1 MEKHIHGGDVYHHQG
16 CIDFSANC
24 NPLGTPEGIKKAI
37 IESLEHIND
46 YPQVGCTP
54 LKKAIA
60 EYENTKPDQVI
71 CGNGAAE
78 VIFSLCRAVN
88 PRRALVPAPTF
99 AEYQQAL
106 YSVDCQVEFF
116 LLNGK
121 KRFVLEENFLQAL
134 TEEIDIIFLCNPNN
148 PTGLLVEKPL
158 LEKILKRCQELNIL
172 MAVDECFLD
181 FVPSPE
187 KYTLKEYL
195 ETYDNLFLLKAFT
208 KRYAMAGVRLGYGLC
223 GNKGLLRKMEGVCQ
237 PWNVSSMAQ
246 SAGLAALQ
254 EREYVEK
261 GRQVTFQELAY
272 LKEELAAHQL
282 QIDIFGDPLS
292 SIWKDRPAMP
302 DSPAFIYDI
311 KYAGKSCEEKISA
324 IRTEL
329 KKKGVYALFTSALD
343 EIAWTLNLRGNDVHC
358 NPVIVSYLL
367 ITQDEVTYFISPEKV
382 TPEVE
387 TYLKKQQIHCY
398 NPP

>member
-1 MEKHIHGGDVYHHQG
+1 METTMEKHIHGGDVYHHQG

-37 IESLEHIND
+37 IRSLDHIND
-46 YPQVGCTP
+46 YPRVGCTP
-54 LKKAIA
+54 LKEAIA

-78 VIFSLCRAVN
+78 VIFSLCRAVT
-88 PRRALVPAPTF
+88 PKKALVPAPTF

-106 YSVDCQVEFF
+106 CSVDCQVEFF
-116 LLNGK
+116 PLDEK
-121 KRFVLEENFLQAL
+121 KGFVLEKDFLQAL
-134 TEEIDIIFLCNPNN
+134 TEDLDIIFLCNPNN

-158 LEKILKRCQELNIL
+158 LEKILKRCRELHIL

-223 GNKGLLRKMEGVCQ
+223 GNKKLLEKMESVCQ

-246 SAGLAALQ
+246 AAGLAALQ
-254 EREYVEK
+254 EKEYVEK
-261 GRQVTFQELAY
+261 GRQMTFRELAY
-272 LKEELAAHQL
+272 LKKELTSLGYLVYPSQANYV
-282 QIDIFGDPLS
+282 FFTG
-292 SIWKDRPAMP
+292 PA
-302 DSPAFIYDI
+302 DLY
-311 KYAGKSCEEKISA
+311 EKL
-324 IRTEL
+324 EL
-329 KKKGVYALFTSALD
+329 KKILIRDCSNYTGLSKGYYRAAVKNHEENQQLVKALK
-343 EIAWTLNLRGNDVHC
+343 EIDGNR
-358 NPVIVSYLL
+358 L
-367 ITQDEVTYFISPEKV
+367 
-382 TPEVE
+382 
-387 TYLKKQQIHCY
+387 
-398 NPP
+398 

>member
-1 MEKHIHGGDVYHHQG
+1 METTMEKHIHGGDVYHHQG

-121 KRFVLEENFLQAL
+121 KGFVLEEDFLQTL
-134 TEEIDIIFLCNPNN
+134 TKEIDIIFLCNPNN
-148 PTGLLVEKPL
+148 PTGITISQDL
-158 LEKILKRCQELNIL
+158 LEEILETCAMQGIF
-172 MAVDECFLD
+172 MVVDECFLD
-181 FVPSPE
+181 FVKDPE
-187 KYTLKEYL
+187 KHTLKGKL
-195 ETYDNLFLLKAFT
+195 EKYPGLFILKAFT
-208 KRYAMAGVRLGYGLC
+208 KRYAIPGVRLGYGFC
-223 GNKGLLRKMEGVCQ
+223 SDRKVLDRMEAVTQ
-237 PWNVSSMAQ
+237 PWNVSTMAQ
-246 SAGLAALQ
+246 QAGMAALK
-254 EREYVEK
+254 ESEYVEA
-261 GRQVTFQELAY
+261 GRQIIFRESAWM
-272 LKEELAAHQL
+272 KEKMRQVGLTVYPSEANY
-282 QIDIFGDPLS
+282 IFFYGPEDLFERCVAKG
-292 SIWKDRPAMP
+292 IL
-302 DSPAFIYDI
+302 
-311 KYAGKSCEEKISA
+311 
-324 IRTEL
+324 IRDCSNYPGL
-329 KKKGVYALFTSALD
+329 KKGYYRVAVKLHEQNEKLIEVL
-343 EIAWTLNLRGNDVHC
+343 EEV
-358 NPVIVSYLL
+358 LL
-367 ITQDEVTYFISPEKV
+367 
-382 TPEVE
+382 
-387 TYLKKQQIHCY
+387 
-398 NPP
+398 